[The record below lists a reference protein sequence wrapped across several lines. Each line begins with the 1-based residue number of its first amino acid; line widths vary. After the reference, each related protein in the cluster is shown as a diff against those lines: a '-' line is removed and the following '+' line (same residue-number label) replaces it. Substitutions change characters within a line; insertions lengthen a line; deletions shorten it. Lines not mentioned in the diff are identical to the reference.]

1 MLTELL
7 RLLADQEVQST
18 LELAEQL
25 GVPDT
30 LVHAMLETLA
40 RQGYLH
46 TVAGCAGNCGTCA
59 SQSACA
65 LPSGH
70 RAWLLTERGQR
81 FLRSAR

>member
-1 MLTELL
+1 MLAALL

-18 LELAEQL
+18 LELADRL
-25 GVPDT
+25 GAPDT
-30 LVHAMLETLA
+30 LVHAMLETLT

-46 TVAGCAGNCGTCA
+46 TVAGCTGNCGMCT
-59 SQSACA
+59 SQPACA

-81 FLRSAR
+81 FLRSTR

>member
-1 MLTELL
+1 MNMLTKLL

-18 LELAEQL
+18 LELADRL

-30 LVHAMLETLA
+30 LVHAMLETLT

-46 TVAGCAGNCGTCA
+46 TVMGCGTCA

-81 FLRSAR
+81 FLQSTR

>member
-1 MLTELL
+1 MLAELL
-7 RLLADQEVQST
+7 RLLAEQEVQST
-18 LELAEQL
+18 AELADRL
-25 GVPDT
+25 GVPET
-30 LVHAMLETLA
+30 LVHAMLETLT

-46 TVAGCAGNCGTCA
+46 TLASCA
-59 SQSACA
+59 SNCNACAAKSACA